1 MATNISTITI
11 NASLQKV
18 RLLSEVEVRLLSEVE
33 VRLLSE
39 VEVRLPSEV
48 EAFAPKLL
56 SLIFICN
63 ASSNFHVVSPK
74 I

>member
-11 NASLQKV
+11 NASLQK
-18 RLLSEVEVRLLSEVE
+18 VRLLSEVE